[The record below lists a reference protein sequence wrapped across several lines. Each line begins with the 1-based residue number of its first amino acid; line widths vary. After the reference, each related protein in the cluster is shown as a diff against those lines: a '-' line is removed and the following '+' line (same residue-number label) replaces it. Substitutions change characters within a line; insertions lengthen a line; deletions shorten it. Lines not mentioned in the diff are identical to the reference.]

1 LGVTPFFNPRIGFFG
16 QQAVFCRGAA
26 LHLLPGW
33 KQGYSGEN
41 VTKIRQLCLVSVLLT
56 SGVASA
62 ANVRLQVEGL
72 SGALE
77 KNVRA
82 QLSTIESDEVTPDR
96 RFRARVDDAIRE
108 GLKALGYYEP
118 TIDFDLRPPPK
129 KGRQVLIARVSPGE
143 PVLIGGTNVVLRGG
157 ARTDRDYLD
166 LLSTRPKIGTVLNH
180 GDYDSF
186 KKSLTSVSLR
196 KGYFDSQFNKSQ
208 LGIALGRR
216 QAFWDIDYD
225 SGERY
230 RFGDVTFEG
239 SQIREEYLQNLVP
252 FKKGDYY
259 HSRDLAELNRRLS
272 ATGWFNS
279 VVVAPEFEK
288 ARKTKVLPLHGVVS
302 PRTENTI
309 ETGAGYST
317 DVGPR
322 VRATWKKPWMN
333 SYGHSLTTSAS
344 ISAPEQQLDFS
355 YKIPLLKNPLEQ
367 YYLVQGGF
375 KRTDLN
381 DTESDSTTLAVSRF
395 WDLSSGWQRAIN
407 LRWSLDHFTQANVTN
422 TTMLLYPGVMISRTR
437 SRGGL
442 MPTWGD
448 SQRYSIDYSNT
459 MWGSDV
465 DFSVIQAQNVWIRT
479 LYDKHRFVMRGNLG
493 WIETGDFDKVPPDL
507 RFFAGGDRSIRGY
520 KYKSIAPKDDDG
532 KLIGASKLATG
543 SLEYQYN
550 VSGKW
555 WGAMFVDGGEAVSDI
570 RRSDFKTGAGV
581 GVRWQ
586 SPVGPIK
593 LDFAVPVGDKEE
605 HGLQFYIGLGPEL

>member
-1 LGVTPFFNPRIGFFG
+1 MPQIRNL
-16 QQAVFCRGAA
+16 CWAA
-26 LHLLPGW
+26 LLM
-33 KQGYSGEN
+33 
-41 VTKIRQLCLVSVLLT
+41 
-56 SGVASA
+56 ASA
-62 ANVRLQVEGL
+62 STAAPVRLQVEGL
-72 SGALE
+72 SGALQ

-82 QLSTIESDEVTPDR
+82 QLSTIQVDEVTPDR
-96 RFRARVDDAIRE
+96 RFRARVDDAIRK

-118 TIDFDLRPPPK
+118 TIDFELREPPA
-129 KGRQVLIARVSPGE
+129 GGRRQVLMARVNPGE
-143 PVLIGGTNVVLRGG
+143 PVRIGATNVILRGG
-157 ARTDRDYLD
+157 ARDDKEYLA
-166 LLSTRPKIGTVLNH
+166 LLKKRPAVGTVLNH
-180 GDYDSF
+180 NDYDSF
-186 KKSLTSVSLR
+186 KKGLTSVALR
-196 KGYFDSQFNKSQ
+196 RGYFDSEYKKSQ
-208 LGIALGRR
+208 LGVSVERR

-225 SGERY
+225 SGTRY
-230 RFGDVTFEG
+230 RFGDVTFAG

-259 HSRDLAELNRRLS
+259 QSSDVAELSRRLS

-288 ARKTKVLPLHGVVS
+288 SRQTKVLPLRGVVS
-302 PRTENTI
+302 PRIKNTV
-309 ETGAGYST
+309 EVGAGYST

-322 VRATWKKPWMN
+322 LKANWRKPWIN
-333 SYGHSLTTSAS
+333 SYGHSLTTSTS

-355 YKIPLLKNPLEQ
+355 YKMPLLKNPLEQ

-381 DTESDSTTLAVSRF
+381 DTEADSTTLAVSRY

-407 LRWSLDHFTQANVTN
+407 LRWSLDHFTQANVTH
-422 TTMLLYPGVMISRTR
+422 TTMLLYPGVMLSRTR

-448 SQRYSIDYSNT
+448 SQRYSIDYSDT
-459 MWGSDV
+459 AWGSDV
-465 DFSVIQAQNVWIRT
+465 DFVVLQAQNAWIRT
-479 LYDKHRFVMRGNLG
+479 LYDKHRFVARGNLG
-493 WIETGDFDKVPPDL
+493 WIETNDFERVPPDL

-520 KYKSIAPKDDDG
+520 KYKSISPENDKG
-532 KLIGASKLATG
+532 KLTGASKLATG

-550 VSGKW
+550 VTGKW
-555 WGAMFVDGGEAVSDI
+555 WGAVFVDSGEAVNDI
-570 RRSDFKTGAGV
+570 KQSNFKTGAGV

>member
-1 LGVTPFFNPRIGFFG
+1 ML
-16 QQAVFCRGAA
+16 Q
-26 LHLLPGW
+26 
-33 KQGYSGEN
+33 
-41 VTKIRQLCLVSVLLT
+41 IRQLCIASVLLV

-72 SGALE
+72 SGELE

-82 QLSTIESDEVTPDR
+82 QLSTIQSDEVTPDR

-118 TIDFDLRPPPK
+118 TIDFDLRPPPAR
-129 KGRQVLIARVSPGE
+129 GRQVLIAKVTPGE
-143 PVLIGGTNVVLRGG
+143 PVRIGGTDVILRGG

-166 LLSTRPKIGTVLNH
+166 LLNTRPAIGTVLNH

-186 KKSLTSVSLR
+186 KSSLTRVALR
-196 KGYFDSQFNKSQ
+196 KGYFDSEFNKSQ
-208 LGIALGRR
+208 LGVSLDRH
-216 QAFWDIDYD
+216 QAFWDIDYN

-230 RFGDVTFEG
+230 RFGPVTFEG
-239 SQIREEYLQNLVP
+239 SQIRDEYLQNLVP
-252 FKKGDYY
+252 FKQGDYY
-259 HSRDLAELNRRLS
+259 TSQDLAELNRRLA
-272 ATGWFNS
+272 ATGWFSS
-279 VVVAPEFEK
+279 VVVAPQFDK
-288 ARKTKVLPLHGVVS
+288 SRQTKVLPLQGVVS
-302 PRTENTI
+302 PRKENTV
-309 ETGAGYST
+309 ETGVGYST

-322 VRATWKKPWMN
+322 VKGTWRKPWMN
-333 SYGHSLTTSAS
+333 SYGHSLTSS
-344 ISAPEQQLDFS
+344 LSLSAPEQQLDFS
-355 YKIPLLKNPLEQ
+355 YKVPLLKSPLEQ
-367 YYLVQGGF
+367 YYLMQGGF

-381 DTESDSTTLAVSRF
+381 DTKSDSTTLAVSRY
-395 WDLSSGWQRAIN
+395 WEMSSGWQRALN

-422 TTMLLYPGVMISRTR
+422 TTMLIYPGVSVNRTR

-448 SQRYSIDYSNT
+448 SQRYSVDYSNT
-459 MWGSDV
+459 MWGSDINFIV
-465 DFSVIQAQNVWIRT
+465 MQAQDVWIRT
-479 LYDKHRFVMRGNLG
+479 LYDRHRFVVRGNLG
-493 WIETGDFDKVPPDL
+493 WIEADNFSKVPPDL

-520 KYKSIAPKDDDG
+520 KYKSISPKDDDG
-532 KLIGASKLATG
+532 KLMGASKLATG

-555 WGAMFVDGGEAVSDI
+555 WGAVFVDSGEAVSDI
-570 RRSDFKTGAGV
+570 RESNFKTGAGL

-593 LDFAVPVGDKEE
+593 LDIARPIGDKEE

>member
-1 LGVTPFFNPRIGFFG
+1 ML
-16 QQAVFCRGAA
+16 Q
-26 LHLLPGW
+26 
-33 KQGYSGEN
+33 
-41 VTKIRQLCLVSVLLT
+41 IRQLCITSLLLV

-72 SGALE
+72 SGELE

-82 QLSTIESDEVTPDR
+82 QLSTIQSDEVTPDR

-118 TIDFDLRPPPK
+118 TIDFDLRPPPA
-129 KGRQVLIARVSPGE
+129 KGRQVLIAKVTPGE
-143 PVLIGGTNVVLRGG
+143 PVRIGGTEVILRGG

-166 LLSTRPKIGTVLNH
+166 LLNTRPAIGTILNH

-186 KKSLTSVSLR
+186 KSSLTRVALR
-196 KGYFDSQFNKSQ
+196 KGYFDSEFNKSQ
-208 LGIALGRR
+208 LGVSLDRH
-216 QAFWDIDYD
+216 QAFWDIDYN

-230 RFGDVTFEG
+230 RFGPVTFEG
-239 SQIREEYLQNLVP
+239 SQIRDEYLQNLVP
-252 FKKGDYY
+252 FKQGDYY
-259 HSRDLAELNRRLS
+259 TSQDLAELNRRLA
-272 ATGWFNS
+272 ATGWFSS
-279 VVVAPEFEK
+279 VVVAPQFEK
-288 ARKTKVLPLHGVVS
+288 SRQTKVLPLQGVVT
-302 PRTENTI
+302 PRKENTV
-309 ETGAGYST
+309 ETGVGYST

-322 VRATWKKPWMN
+322 VKGTWRKPWMN
-333 SYGHSLTTSAS
+333 SYGHSLTSS
-344 ISAPEQQLDFS
+344 LSLSAPEQQLDFS
-355 YKIPLLKNPLEQ
+355 YKVPLLKSPLEQ
-367 YYLVQGGF
+367 YYLMQGGF

-381 DTESDSTTLAVSRF
+381 DTQADSTTLAVSRY
-395 WDLSSGWQRAIN
+395 WEMSSGWQRALN

-422 TTMLLYPGVMISRTR
+422 TTMLIYPGVSVNRTR

-448 SQRYSIDYSNT
+448 SQRYSVDYSNT
-459 MWGSDV
+459 MWGSDINFIV
-465 DFSVIQAQNVWIRT
+465 MQAQDVWIRT
-479 LYDKHRFVMRGNLG
+479 LYDRHRFVVRGNLG
-493 WIETGDFDKVPPDL
+493 WIEADNFSKVPPDL

-520 KYKSIAPKDDDG
+520 KYKSISPKDDDG
-532 KLIGASKLATG
+532 KLMGASKLATG

-555 WGAMFVDGGEAVSDI
+555 WGAVFVDSGEAVSDI
-570 RRSDFKTGAGV
+570 RESNFKTGAGL

-593 LDFAVPVGDKEE
+593 LDIARPIGDKEE

>member
-1 LGVTPFFNPRIGFFG
+1 MPQIRNL
-16 QQAVFCRGAA
+16 CWAA
-26 LHLLPGW
+26 LLM
-33 KQGYSGEN
+33 
-41 VTKIRQLCLVSVLLT
+41 
-56 SGVASA
+56 ASA
-62 ANVRLQVEGL
+62 STAAPVRLQVEGL
-72 SGALE
+72 SGALQ

-82 QLSTIESDEVTPDR
+82 QLSTIQVDEVTPDR
-96 RFRARVDDAIRE
+96 RFRARVDDAIRK

-118 TIDFDLRPPPK
+118 TIDFELREPPA
-129 KGRQVLIARVSPGE
+129 GGRRQVLLARVNPGE
-143 PVLIGGTNVVLRGG
+143 PVRIAATNVILRGG
-157 ARTDRDYLD
+157 ARDDKEYLE
-166 LLSTRPKIGTVLNH
+166 LLKKRPAVGTVLNH
-180 GDYDSF
+180 NDYDSF
-186 KKSLTSVSLR
+186 KKGLTSVALR
-196 KGYFDSQFNKSQ
+196 RGYFDSEYKKSQ
-208 LGIALGRR
+208 LGVSVERR

-225 SGERY
+225 SGTRY
-230 RFGDVTFEG
+230 RFGDVTFAG

-259 HSRDLAELNRRLS
+259 QSSDVAELSRRLS

-288 ARKTKVLPLHGVVS
+288 SRQTKVLPLRGVVS
-302 PRTENTI
+302 PRIKNTV
-309 ETGAGYST
+309 EVGAGYST

-322 VRATWKKPWMN
+322 LKANWRKPWIN
-333 SYGHSLTTSAS
+333 SYGHSLTTSTS

-355 YKIPLLKNPLEQ
+355 YKMPLLKNPLEQ

-381 DTESDSTTLAVSRF
+381 DTEADSTTLAVSRY

-407 LRWSLDHFTQANVTN
+407 LRWSLDHFTQANVTH
-422 TTMLLYPGVMISRTR
+422 TTMLLYPGVMLSRTR

-448 SQRYSIDYSNT
+448 SQRYSIDYSDT
-459 MWGSDV
+459 AWGSDV
-465 DFSVIQAQNVWIRT
+465 DFVVLQAQNAWIRT
-479 LYDKHRFVMRGNLG
+479 LYDKHRFVARGNLG
-493 WIETGDFDKVPPDL
+493 WIETNDFERVPPDL

-520 KYKSIAPKDDDG
+520 KYKSISPENDKG
-532 KLIGASKLATG
+532 KLTGASKLATG

-550 VSGKW
+550 VTGKW
-555 WGAMFVDGGEAVSDI
+555 WGAVFVDSGEAVNDI
-570 RRSDFKTGAGV
+570 KQSNFKTGAGV

>member
-1 LGVTPFFNPRIGFFG
+1 MPQIRNL
-16 QQAVFCRGAA
+16 CWAA
-26 LHLLPGW
+26 LLM
-33 KQGYSGEN
+33 
-41 VTKIRQLCLVSVLLT
+41 
-56 SGVASA
+56 ASA
-62 ANVRLQVEGL
+62 STAAPVRLQVEGL
-72 SGALE
+72 SGALQ

-82 QLSTIESDEVTPDR
+82 QLSTIQVDEVTPDR
-96 RFRARVDDAIRE
+96 RFRARVDDAIRK

-118 TIDFDLRPPPK
+118 TIDFELREPPA
-129 KGRQVLIARVSPGE
+129 GVAVRCCWRASNPGE
-143 PVLIGGTNVVLRGG
+143 PVRIGATNVILRGG
-157 ARTDRDYLD
+157 ARDDKEYLA
-166 LLSTRPKIGTVLNH
+166 LLKKRPAVGTVLNH
-180 GDYDSF
+180 NDYDSF
-186 KKSLTSVSLR
+186 KKGLTSVALR
-196 KGYFDSQFNKSQ
+196 RGYFDSEYKKSQ
-208 LGIALGRR
+208 LGVSVERR

-225 SGERY
+225 SGTRY
-230 RFGDVTFEG
+230 RFGDVTFAG

-259 HSRDLAELNRRLS
+259 QSSDVAELSRRLS

-288 ARKTKVLPLHGVVS
+288 SRQTKVLPLRGVVS
-302 PRTENTI
+302 PRIKNTV
-309 ETGAGYST
+309 EVGAGYST

-322 VRATWKKPWMN
+322 LKANWRKPWIN
-333 SYGHSLTTSAS
+333 SYGHSLTTSTS

-355 YKIPLLKNPLEQ
+355 YKMPLLKNPLEQ

-381 DTESDSTTLAVSRF
+381 DTEADSTTLAVSRY

-407 LRWSLDHFTQANVTN
+407 LRWSLDHFTQANVTH
-422 TTMLLYPGVMISRTR
+422 TTMLLYPGVMLSRTR

-448 SQRYSIDYSNT
+448 SQRYSIDYSDT
-459 MWGSDV
+459 AWGSDV
-465 DFSVIQAQNVWIRT
+465 DFVVLQAQNAWIRT
-479 LYDKHRFVMRGNLG
+479 LYDKHRFVARGNLG
-493 WIETGDFDKVPPDL
+493 WIETNDFERVPPDL

-520 KYKSIAPKDDDG
+520 KYKSISPENDKG
-532 KLIGASKLATG
+532 KLTGASKLATG

-550 VSGKW
+550 VTGKW
-555 WGAMFVDGGEAVSDI
+555 WGAVFVDSGEAVNDI
-570 RRSDFKTGAGV
+570 KQSNFKTGAGV

>member
-1 LGVTPFFNPRIGFFG
+1 ML
-16 QQAVFCRGAA
+16 Q
-26 LHLLPGW
+26 
-33 KQGYSGEN
+33 
-41 VTKIRQLCLVSVLLT
+41 IRQLCITSLLLV

-72 SGALE
+72 SGELE

-82 QLSTIESDEVTPDR
+82 QLSTIQGDEVTPDR

-118 TIDFDLRPPPK
+118 TIDFDLRPPPA
-129 KGRQVLIARVSPGE
+129 KGRQVLIAKVTPGE
-143 PVLIGGTNVVLRGG
+143 PVRIGGTEVILRGG

-166 LLSTRPKIGTVLNH
+166 LLNTRPAIGTILNH

-186 KKSLTSVSLR
+186 KSSLTRVALR
-196 KGYFDSQFNKSQ
+196 KGYFDSEFNKSQ
-208 LGIALGRR
+208 LGVSLDRH
-216 QAFWDIDYD
+216 QAFWDIDYN

-230 RFGDVTFEG
+230 RFGPVTFEG
-239 SQIREEYLQNLVP
+239 SQIRDEYLQNLVP
-252 FKKGDYY
+252 FKQGDYY
-259 HSRDLAELNRRLS
+259 TSQDLAELNRRLA
-272 ATGWFNS
+272 ATGWFSS
-279 VVVAPEFEK
+279 VVVAPQFEK
-288 ARKTKVLPLHGVVS
+288 SRQTKVLPLQGVVS
-302 PRTENTI
+302 PRKENTV
-309 ETGAGYST
+309 ETGVGYST

-322 VRATWKKPWMN
+322 VKGTWRKPWMN
-333 SYGHSLTTSAS
+333 SYGHSLTSS
-344 ISAPEQQLDFS
+344 LSLSAPEQQLDFS
-355 YKIPLLKNPLEQ
+355 YKVPLLKSPLEQ
-367 YYLVQGGF
+367 YYLMQGGF

-381 DTESDSTTLAVSRF
+381 DTQADSTTLAVSRY
-395 WDLSSGWQRAIN
+395 WEMSSGWQRALN

-422 TTMLLYPGVMISRTR
+422 TTMLIYPGVSVNRTR

-448 SQRYSIDYSNT
+448 SQRYSVDYSNT
-459 MWGSDV
+459 MWGSDINFIV
-465 DFSVIQAQNVWIRT
+465 MQAQDVWIRT
-479 LYDKHRFVMRGNLG
+479 LYDRHRFVVRGNLG
-493 WIETGDFDKVPPDL
+493 WIEADNFSKVPPDL

-520 KYKSIAPKDDDG
+520 KYKSISPKDDDG
-532 KLIGASKLATG
+532 KLMGASKLATG

-555 WGAMFVDGGEAVSDI
+555 WGAVFVDSGEAVSDI
-570 RRSDFKTGAGV
+570 RESNFKTGAGL

-593 LDFAVPVGDKEE
+593 LDIARPIGDKEE

>member
-1 LGVTPFFNPRIGFFG
+1 ML
-16 QQAVFCRGAA
+16 Q
-26 LHLLPGW
+26 
-33 KQGYSGEN
+33 
-41 VTKIRQLCLVSVLLT
+41 IRQLCITSLLLV

-72 SGALE
+72 SGELE

-82 QLSTIESDEVTPDR
+82 QLSTIQSDEVTPDR

-118 TIDFDLRPPPK
+118 TIDFDLRPPPA
-129 KGRQVLIARVSPGE
+129 KGRQVLIAKVTPGE
-143 PVLIGGTNVVLRGG
+143 PVRIGGTEVILRGG

-166 LLSTRPKIGTVLNH
+166 LLNTRPAIGTILNH

-186 KKSLTSVSLR
+186 KSSLTRVALR
-196 KGYFDSQFNKSQ
+196 KGYFDSEFNKSQ
-208 LGIALGRR
+208 LGVSLDRH
-216 QAFWDIDYD
+216 QAFWDIDYN

-230 RFGDVTFEG
+230 RFGPVTFEG
-239 SQIREEYLQNLVP
+239 SQIRDEYLQNLVP
-252 FKKGDYY
+252 FKQGDYY
-259 HSRDLAELNRRLS
+259 TSQDLAELNRRLA
-272 ATGWFNS
+272 ATGWFSS
-279 VVVAPEFEK
+279 VVVAPQFEK
-288 ARKTKVLPLHGVVS
+288 SRQTKVLPLQGVVS
-302 PRTENTI
+302 PRKENTV
-309 ETGAGYST
+309 ETGVGYST

-322 VRATWKKPWMN
+322 VKGTWRKPWMN
-333 SYGHSLTTSAS
+333 SYGHSLTSS
-344 ISAPEQQLDFS
+344 LSLSAPEQQLDFS
-355 YKIPLLKNPLEQ
+355 YKIPLLKSPLEQ
-367 YYLVQGGF
+367 YYLMQGGF

-381 DTESDSTTLAVSRF
+381 DTQADSTTLAVSRY
-395 WDLSSGWQRAIN
+395 WEMSSGWQRALN

-422 TTMLLYPGVMISRTR
+422 TTMLIYPGVSVNRTR

-448 SQRYSIDYSNT
+448 SQRYSVDYSNT
-459 MWGSDV
+459 MWGSDINFIV
-465 DFSVIQAQNVWIRT
+465 MQAQDVWIRT
-479 LYDKHRFVMRGNLG
+479 LYDRHRFVVRGNLG
-493 WIETGDFDKVPPDL
+493 WIEADNFSKVPPDL

-520 KYKSIAPKDDDG
+520 KYKSISPKDDDG
-532 KLIGASKLATG
+532 KLTGASKLATG

-555 WGAMFVDGGEAVSDI
+555 WGAVFVDSGEAVSDI
-570 RRSDFKTGAGV
+570 RESNFKTGAGL

-593 LDFAVPVGDKEE
+593 LDIARPIGDKEE

>member
-1 LGVTPFFNPRIGFFG
+1 MP
-16 QQAVFCRGAA
+16 
-26 LHLLPGW
+26 
-33 KQGYSGEN
+33 
-41 VTKIRQLCLVSVLLT
+41 KIRLLCFAGLLL
-56 SGVASA
+56 ASETAFA
-62 ANVRLQVEGL
+62 ANVRLQLEGL
-72 SGALE
+72 TGALQ

-82 QLSTIESDEVTPDR
+82 QLSTIQSDEVTPDR
-96 RFRARVDDAIRE
+96 RFQARVDDAIRE

-118 TIDFDLRPPPK
+118 TIDFELRPPPE

-143 PVLIGGTNVVLRGG
+143 PVRIGGTDVILRGG
-157 ARTDRDYLD
+157 ARTDSDYLD
-166 LLSTRPKIGTVLNH
+166 LLKTRPANGTVLNH
-180 GDYDSF
+180 SDYDGF
-186 KKSLTSVSLR
+186 KKSLTNVALR

-208 LGIALGRR
+208 LGIALDRH

-225 SGERY
+225 SGQRY
-230 RFGDVTFEG
+230 RFGAVTFEG
-239 SQIREEYLQNLVP
+239 SQIRDEYLQHLVP
-252 FKKGDYY
+252 FHQGDYY
-259 HSRDLAELNRRLS
+259 QTKDLAELNRRLS
-272 ATGWFNS
+272 ATGWFKS
-279 VVVAPEFEK
+279 VVVAPEFDK
-288 ARKTKVLPLHGVVS
+288 ARKTKVLLLKGVVS

-309 ETGAGYST
+309 ETGVGYST

-322 VRATWKKPWMN
+322 VKATWKKPWMN
-333 SYGHSLTTSAS
+333 SYGHSLTTSMS
-344 ISAPEQQLDFS
+344 VSAPEQQLDFS
-355 YKIPLLKNPLEQ
+355 YKMPLLKNPLEQ

-381 DTESDSTTLAVSRF
+381 DTQADSTTLALSRY

-407 LRWSLDHFTQANVTN
+407 LRWSLDHFTQASVTN

-448 SQRYSIDYSNT
+448 SQRYSVDYSNT
-459 MWGSDV
+459 AWGSDV
-465 DFSVIQAQNVWIRT
+465 DFLVMQAQNVWIRT
-479 LYDKHRFVMRGNLG
+479 LYDRHRFVVRGNLG
-493 WIETGDFDKVPPDL
+493 WIETGDFDRVPPDL

-550 VSGKW
+550 VTGKW
-555 WGAMFVDGGEAVSDI
+555 WGAAFIDSGEAVSDI
-570 RRSDFKTGAGV
+570 RRSDIKTGAGV

-605 HGLQFYIGLGPEL
+605 HGVQFYIGLGPEL

>member
-1 LGVTPFFNPRIGFFG
+1 VP
-16 QQAVFCRGAA
+16 
-26 LHLLPGW
+26 
-33 KQGYSGEN
+33 
-41 VTKIRQLCLVSVLLT
+41 KIRQLCVVSLLLA

-72 SGALE
+72 TGALQ

-118 TIDFDLRPPPK
+118 TIDFDLRPPPA

-143 PVLIGGTNVVLRGG
+143 PVKIGGTNVVLRGG
-157 ARTDRDYLD
+157 AREDRDYLD
-166 LLSTRPKIGTVLNH
+166 LLQDRPAVGTVLNH
-180 GDYDSF
+180 SDYDGF
-186 KKSLTSVSLR
+186 KKDLTRVALR
-196 KGYFDSQFNKSQ
+196 KGYFDSQFNKNQ
-208 LGIALGRR
+208 LGVSLDRH

-225 SGERY
+225 SGQRY

-239 SQIREEYLQNLVP
+239 SQIRDEYLQNLVP
-252 FKKGDYY
+252 FKKGDFYE
-259 HSRDLAELNRRLS
+259 SKDLAELNRRLS

-288 ARKTKVLPLHGVVS
+288 SRQTRVLPLHGVVS
-302 PRTENTI
+302 PRTENTV
-309 ETGAGYST
+309 ETGVGYST

-322 VRATWKKPWMN
+322 VKATWKKPWMN

-344 ISAPEQQLDFS
+344 ISSPEQQLDFS

-381 DTESDSTTLAVSRF
+381 DTEADSTTLALSRY

-448 SQRYSIDYSNT
+448 SQRYSVDYSNSA
-459 MWGSDV
+459 WGSDV
-465 DFSVIQAQNVWIRT
+465 DFVVLQAQNAWIRT
-479 LYDKHRFVMRGNLG
+479 LYDRHRFVVRGNLG

-520 KYKSIAPKDDDG
+520 KYKSIAPEDKDG

-550 VSGKW
+550 VTGKW
-555 WGAMFVDGGEAVSDI
+555 WGAAFVDSGEAVSDI

-581 GVRWQ
+581 GVRWE

-593 LDFAVPVGDKEE
+593 LDFAVPLGDKDE

>member
-1 LGVTPFFNPRIGFFG
+1 ML
-16 QQAVFCRGAA
+16 Q
-26 LHLLPGW
+26 
-33 KQGYSGEN
+33 
-41 VTKIRQLCLVSVLLT
+41 IRQLCITSLLLV

-72 SGALE
+72 SGELE

-82 QLSTIESDEVTPDR
+82 QLSTIQSDEVTPDR

-118 TIDFDLRPPPK
+118 TIDFDLRPPPA
-129 KGRQVLIARVSPGE
+129 KGRQVLIAKVTPGE
-143 PVLIGGTNVVLRGG
+143 PVRIGGTEVILRGG

-166 LLSTRPKIGTVLNH
+166 LLNTRPAIGTILNH

-186 KKSLTSVSLR
+186 KSSLTRVALR
-196 KGYFDSQFNKSQ
+196 KGYFDSEFNKSQ
-208 LGIALGRR
+208 LGVSLDRH
-216 QAFWDIDYD
+216 QAFWDIDYN

-230 RFGDVTFEG
+230 RFGPVTFEG
-239 SQIREEYLQNLVP
+239 SQIRDEYLQNLVP
-252 FKKGDYY
+252 FKQGDYY
-259 HSRDLAELNRRLS
+259 TSQDLAELNRRLA
-272 ATGWFNS
+272 ATGWFSS
-279 VVVAPEFEK
+279 VVVAPQFEK
-288 ARKTKVLPLHGVVS
+288 SRQTKVLPLQGVVS
-302 PRTENTI
+302 PRKENTV
-309 ETGAGYST
+309 ETGVGYST

-322 VRATWKKPWMN
+322 VKGTWRKPWMN
-333 SYGHSLTTSAS
+333 SYGHSLTSS
-344 ISAPEQQLDFS
+344 LSLSAPEQQLDFS
-355 YKIPLLKNPLEQ
+355 YKVPLLKSPLEQ
-367 YYLVQGGF
+367 YYLMQGGF

-381 DTESDSTTLAVSRF
+381 DTQADSTTSAVSRY
-395 WDLSSGWQRAIN
+395 WEMSSGWQRALN

-422 TTMLLYPGVMISRTR
+422 TTMLIYPGVSVNRTR

-448 SQRYSIDYSNT
+448 SQRYSVDYSNT
-459 MWGSDV
+459 MWGSDINFIV
-465 DFSVIQAQNVWIRT
+465 MQAQDVWIRT
-479 LYDKHRFVMRGNLG
+479 LYDRHRFVVRGNLG
-493 WIETGDFDKVPPDL
+493 WIEADNFSKVPPDL

-520 KYKSIAPKDDDG
+520 KYKSISPKDDDG
-532 KLIGASKLATG
+532 KLMGASKLATG

-555 WGAMFVDGGEAVSDI
+555 WGAVFVDSGEAVSDI
-570 RRSDFKTGAGV
+570 RESNFKTGAGL

-593 LDFAVPVGDKEE
+593 LDIARPIGDKEE